1 MSRLPVCPVARRLLK
16 PHASYSAYSTKPP
29 AENAKPGLCTD
40 HFQASLPRL
49 RVPALEKT
57 LERYVNSQ
65 KALLDTEQLR
75 HTEKLVAKFRVER
88 GPELQHELEHYA
100 KTHRH
105 TSYITSMW
113 SDMYLRDRRPVVL
126 THNPVIVLK
135 DSTLGSGYQKPAI
148 RATNLLHHLVEFCR
162 LLRTNLLEPEVFH
175 LNPEKSKTPRFN
187 QIMRFVPRSVATYAA
202 YLFNAYPLDMS
213 QYPLMFNTTRLPE
226 PEKDRLLT
234 DPSARHVLVIHH
246 GQLYVFDVFDVY
258 GNPVS
263 PKQLLSNI
271 NFILSR
277 PPVPSAPGL
286 GVITTM
292 NRDDAYLARER
303 LLTLNNKS
311 NLKLVDTAL
320 IALVL
325 DEEPLADLKEMLLN
339 FLAGPSES
347 RWFDKSVSLL
357 VNGTGHAAVNFE
369 HSWGDGVA
377 VVRLCNDVYENSES
391 KPVVT
396 AADLLNSNNSLP
408 SPDVRRLEW
417 LLDDHIQNEVLTP
430 ARQKYDAWRRSVI
443 LHFVEK
449 HDSLTRS
456 LCKAANVGAD
466 AMIQLCFQ
474 LAYNILHEQPVP
486 TYESCSTA
494 AFKHG
499 RTETMRPATVETRAF
514 VDLMRRE
521 QGVVTSGFSDKPVAG
536 AVTQQQLQKALDD
549 CSKKHGILTREAAMG
564 QGWDRH
570 LFALKHFAQEQLG
583 RTLPDLFLDEN
594 YAFINRHTLST
605 STLASPNFAGGGF
618 AAVDRDGYGVG
629 YRLMPDSCGAAV
641 TSWKDSTRVNAA
653 EFCDALNISIDRVA
667 ALLQLRI
674 SEKST

>member
-1 MSRLPVCPVARRLLK
+1 MSRLPVRPIARRLLK
-16 PHASYSAYSTKPP
+16 PYASHSAYSTKPQ
-29 AENAKPGLCTD
+29 AENTKPGLCTD

-49 RVPALEKT
+49 RVPALDKT
-57 LERYVNSQ
+57 LERYINSQ
-65 KALLDTEQLR
+65 KAVLDTEQLR
-75 HTEKLVAKFRVER
+75 HTEKIVAKFRVER
-88 GPELQHELEHYA
+88 GPELQRELEHYA
-100 KTHRH
+100 NTHRH

-126 THNPVIVLK
+126 THNPLIVLK

-202 YLFNAYPLDMS
+202 YFFNAYPLDMS

-234 DPSARHVLVIHH
+234 DPSARHIVVIHH
-246 GQLYVFDVFDVY
+246 GQLYVFNVFDVH
-258 GNPVS
+258 GNPVP
-263 PKQLLSNI
+263 PKQILSNI

-292 NRDDAYLARER
+292 NRDDAYSARER
-303 LLTLNNKS
+303 LLALNNKS

-320 IALVL
+320 IALIL
-325 DEEPLADLKEMLLN
+325 DEEPMADLKEMLLN
-339 FLAGPSES
+339 FLAGPSQS
-347 RWFDKSVSLL
+347 RWFDKSISLL
-357 VNGTGHAAVNFE
+357 VNGAGHAAVNFE

-377 VVRLCNDVYENSES
+377 VVRLCDDMYQNSES

-396 AADLLNSNNSLP
+396 AADLLNSNTSLP

-417 LLDDHIQNEVLTP
+417 LLDDHIQNEMLIP
-430 ARQKYDAWRRSVI
+430 AREKYDAWRRSVI

-449 HDSLTRS
+449 HDRLTRS
-456 LCKAANVGAD
+456 LCKAANVGGD

-474 LAYNILHEQPVP
+474 LAYNILNEQPAS

-514 VDLMRRE
+514 VDLMRCE
-521 QGVVTSGFSDKPVAG
+521 QGVVTSGFSDKPAAG

-549 CSKKHGILTREAAMG
+549 CSKKHGILTKEAAMG

-583 RTLPDLFLDEN
+583 RTLPELFLDEN
-594 YAFINRHTLST
+594 YEFINRHTLST
-605 STLASPNFAGGGF
+605 STLASPNFAAGGF

-629 YRLMPDSCGAAV
+629 YRLMPDSCGACV
-641 TSWKDSTRVNAA
+641 TSWKDSPRVNAA
-653 EFCDALNISIDRVA
+653 EFCDALNISIDRIA